1 MKKRNSMIL
10 LLIILIF
17 AASYFYYT
25 NSDHILSASKTLNR
39 VESHMTQG
47 VVDIEKGLALLQ
59 TNQISIDEFKEESAL
74 FFHPYYR
81 DTYLQGLESSYK
93 AGKAIAL
100 STQLP
105 LYENISKV
113 YTSRDETIKYIY
125 VKAQEKNATDQT
137 VKLYTFKKED
147 GDWDIISVKNY
158 VISSKK
164 SSGFDDSSIEY
175 QSIKIL
181 E

>member
-1 MKKRNSMIL
+1 MKKRNSAIL

-39 VESHMTQG
+39 IESHMVQG
-47 VVDIEKGLALLQ
+47 IVDIEKGLALLQ

-93 AGKAIAL
+93 AGKVIAL

-105 LYENISKV
+105 LYENVSKV

-125 VKAQEKNATDQT
+125 VKAQEKTEGGQT
-137 VKLYTFKKED
+137 VKMYTFKKED
-147 GDWDIISVKNY
+147 GDWDIISIKNY
-158 VISSKK
+158 IVSGNKN
-164 SSGFDDSSIEY
+164 SGFDDSTIEY
-175 QSIKIL
+175 QSVKIL